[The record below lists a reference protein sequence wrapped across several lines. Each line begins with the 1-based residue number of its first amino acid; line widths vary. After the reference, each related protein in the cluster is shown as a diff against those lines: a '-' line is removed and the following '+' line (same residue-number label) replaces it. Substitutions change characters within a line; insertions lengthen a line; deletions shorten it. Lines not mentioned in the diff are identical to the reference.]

1 MEGGDW
7 MTREARR
14 QYQRAWAQ
22 ARHRQEEWAFEPYTW
37 WRVWFESGVT
47 AHRGAHAHL
56 YCMTRVDPLEAWGP
70 HNSIIVSRRQ
80 LFHKLSRN
88 LHRREQIEWS
98 WSDAV
103 HI

>member
-1 MEGGDW
+1 MVDGDW
-7 MTREARR
+7 MTPEAQR
-14 QYQRAWAQ
+14 QYQRAQCQ
-22 ARHRQEEWAFEPYTW
+22 ARHRREEWAFEPYTW

-47 AHRGAHAHL
+47 PHRGSQAHA

-80 LFHKLSRN
+80 LFRKLW
-88 LHRREQIEWS
+88 RRTHLGQPIEWS
-98 WSDAV
+98 WQDAV